1 MDSGCR
7 FSFTFNEKKPPLQAR
22 GGLFYR
28 LFFLKTVNPLRLKIA
43 ITAKLTI
50 SVQKMDSLLA
60 VIAQEKCKDKYG
72 KNLIFGKMIIG
83 IESKIEL
90 TK

>member
-1 MDSGCR
+1 MGNGCQ
-7 FSFTFNEKKPPLQAR
+7 FLFTFNKKKPPLQAR

-28 LFFLKTVNPLRLKIA
+28 LFFLKTASPLRLKIK
-43 ITAKLTI
+43 ITAKVTI

-60 VIAQEKCKDKYG
+60 VIAQKNCNDKYG
-72 KNLIFGKMIIG
+72 KILIFGKMIIG
-83 IESKIEL
+83 IESEIEL